1 MMIGGYV
8 KIAFKKV
15 VLVIVNI
22 LHIVTILVLV
32 IMLANT
38 C

>member
-1 MMIGGYV
+1 MIGGYV
-8 KIAFKKV
+8 KIALKKV

-22 LHIVTILVLV
+22 LHIVTIQVLV